1 MKEKSQ
7 IEKNAQ
13 EKQVALLSTALNE
26 AANAGGHWLNA
37 TGKGYPKFY
46 PKGVAVS
53 PFNGL
58 FMALHSDRNG
68 CKTNLFTLYSDAKAR
83 GTAVREH
90 EQGVPF
96 LFYNWN
102 KYVHRNNPEDIISR
116 EAYLK
121 LDEEVRKQYKGV
133 HNREIRTLFNIDQT
147 TFPYVDKEAYDS
159 VLLKDGSAVERGY
172 SEADERRLH
181 GRFNGFLLK
190 MRDNLVPVRSDGS
203 GMPHY
208 ETDKDA
214 VYMPRQRD
222 FEHYNDYVQEA
233 LRQIVSAT
241 GHQQRLAREGMVMKN
256 GMAPSEDALKQER
269 LVVEVASGI
278 KMLEL
283 GLPAR
288 LSDESLKLVEYW
300 NRELKENPCLI
311 DALESDV
318 NNALEVI
325 RKAEKGEK
333 IEYATLRNRRQTSDM
348 KEQLPK
354 HYFVADEIKQHPN
367 KEDKTIVIVI
377 DPAKKSADVI
387 LPAGASLDVDNE
399 IPGMNKARIGRA
411 LRREGIENVRFFN
424 PDGALG
430 YRPDDSYF
438 AEKLVTLARMKNWAM
453 ETLSTLDV
461 TSAVR
466 RANDVNITRAEMI
479 PDDKRRWALY
489 IKPENKEGYSIYP
502 DKEDVNRFF
511 STLRQSMD
519 NIEKVR
525 MELAHKY
532 YALAE
537 VQPNL
542 KVDLFSTEA
551 QDIDLNRIQRVSVYK
566 TKQGET
572 QCVAT
577 IDGQKMQPR
586 SVTPQQRQRMM
597 VAEDKTEYK
606 RHLAATLFADVL
618 RKGQTQEENTSEKQE
633 KETARQQSREATT
646 KRTDEVI
653 QESVSPKD
661 ELPIENIPEQLYDR
675 YKGLK
680 EEQPETV
687 ILFKHD
693 GSYYASMYDAETI
706 ANELNWSPQKER
718 PAYDPDKMILVF
730 GHDNE
735 ETKKQI
741 LALRA
746 YTIDCASPEL
756 QQENGEQNENEQH
769 PTFRR

>member
-13 EKQVALLSTALNE
+13 EKQVALLSAALNE
-26 AANAGGHWLNA
+26 ASNAGGHWLNA

-46 PKGVAVS
+46 PRGVAVS

-181 GRFNGFLLK
+181 GRFNSFLLK

-288 LSDESLKLVEYW
+288 LSDESLKLVDYW

-348 KEQLPK
+348 REQLPK

-387 LPAGASLDVDNE
+387 LPAGASPEVDNE

-466 RANDVNITRAEMI
+466 RANDVNIVRAEMI

-537 VQPNL
+537 VQPDL

-551 QDIDLNRIQRVSVYK
+551 RDIDLNRIQRVSVYK

-618 RKGQTQEENTSEKQE
+618 RKGQTLEENTSEKQE
-633 KETARQQSREATT
+633 KENLQRQGGEATA
-646 KRTDEVI
+646 KCTDEVVR
-653 QESVSPKD
+653 ESASPRNG
-661 ELPIENIPEQLYDR
+661 LPIEELPEQLYGR
-675 YKGLK
+675 YKEIK
-680 EEQPETV
+680 EEQPEAIV
-687 ILFKHD
+687 LFKHD
-693 GSYYASMYDAETI
+693 GSYYAPMYDVETI
-706 ANELNWSPQKER
+706 ANELNWSPQEER
-718 PAYDPDKMILVF
+718 LAYDPNKMILVF
-730 GHDNE
+730 EHDNE
-735 ETKKQI
+735 ETGKQI

-746 YTIDCASPEL
+746 YTIDCATPEL
-756 QQENGEQNENEQH
+756 QQESGEQNENEQH

>member
-13 EKQVALLSTALNE
+13 EKQVTLLSTALNE
-26 AANAGGHWLNA
+26 ASNAGGHWLNA

-46 PKGVAVS
+46 PRGVAVS

-83 GTAVREH
+83 GTAVREQ

-147 TFPYVDKEAYDS
+147 TFPYVDEAAYDS

-181 GRFNGFLLK
+181 GRFNSFLLK
-190 MRDNLVPVRSDGS
+190 MRDNLVPVRSDGC

-288 LSDESLKLVEYW
+288 LSDESLKLVDYW
-300 NRELKENPCLI
+300 NRELKENPNLI
-311 DALESDV
+311 DAIESDV

-325 RKAEKGEK
+325 RKAERGEK
-333 IEYATLRNRRQTSDM
+333 IEYATFRNHRQTERM
-348 KEQLPK
+348 QEQMPK
-354 HYFVADEIKQHPN
+354 HFFVADEIKKHPDKDN
-367 KEDKTIVIVI
+367 KTIVLVI
-377 DPAKKSADVI
+377 DRQGKSADVI
-387 LPAGASLDVDNE
+387 LPAGASLEVNNE
-399 IPGMNKARIGRA
+399 IKGMNKQRIQSA
-411 LRREGIENVRFFN
+411 LQKSGIEHVRFYN

-430 YRPDDSYF
+430 YRPDDRYF
-438 AEKLVTLARMKNWAM
+438 AEKQIEVARLKSWTL
-453 ETLSTLDV
+453 ETLSTIDAHP
-461 TSAVR
+461 AVKQ
-466 RANDVNITRAEMI
+466 AYDLGFEQIQVVQ
-479 PDDKRRWALY
+479 DDKNRWALY
-489 IKPENKEGYSIYP
+489 IKPEGKSGYSIYP
-502 DKEDVNRFF
+502 DKDDLNRFF
-511 STLRQSMD
+511 TTLKQSLD
-519 NIEKVR
+519 NIDKVR
-525 MELAHKY
+525 GELAKKY

-537 VQPNL
+537 SKPEL
-542 KVDLFSTEA
+542 KVDLFHTSDER
-551 QDIDLNRIQRVSVYK
+551 IDLNRIQRVAVFK
-566 TKQGET
+566 TKNGAIL
-572 QCVAT
+572 CAPT
-577 IDGQKMQPR
+577 IDNQKPQPR
-586 SVTPQQRQRMM
+586 SVTPQQWQRMWL
-597 VAEDKTEYK
+597 AEDRNSFKQ
-606 RHLAATLFADVL
+606 HLAATLFADL
-618 RKGQTQEENTSEKQE
+618 LNKSQSQEQTSSEKQE
-633 KETARQQSREATT
+633 EEVEAKVGRKEEI
-646 KRTDEVI
+646 K
-653 QESVSPKD
+653 
-661 ELPIENIPEQLYDR
+661 PEQP
-675 YKGLK
+675 K
-680 EEQPETV
+680 EEV
-687 ILFKHD
+687 
-693 GSYYASMYDAETI
+693 
-706 ANELNWSPQKER
+706 
-718 PAYDPDKMILVF
+718 
-730 GHDNE
+730 E
-735 ETKKQI
+735 E
-741 LALRA
+741 
-746 YTIDCASPEL
+746 
-756 QQENGEQNENEQH
+756 QEEVSRGMH
-769 PTFRR
+769 R